1 VALPKQTTE
10 QSQPTTERLLN
21 AAAGLFRDRG
31 YGAVGTA
38 AIGAAV
44 GMSAPAMYHH
54 FSNKH
59 ELLFRCIERFMH
71 VMLDRI
77 ETAAEAARDRLAAE
91 QIRTIVSAHTEC
103 HIEQLLLAR
112 RFGRGAYSFEQL
124 AVHLDPEHRE
134 VVTELER
141 RTFRALRDV
150 VIAGQASGE
159 LKPVD
164 STAVTFAMF
173 AFGEQAVYWFS
184 PSKSLSAIEL
194 GELHG
199 RFATQLVSNGP
210 APSSSSTS

>member
-1 VALPKQTTE
+1 MAAPKHKTE
-10 QSQPTTERLLN
+10 QQQPTTERLLD

-44 GMSAPAMYHH
+44 GMSAPALYHH

-71 VMLDRI
+71 VMIGRI
-77 ETAAEAARDRLAAE
+77 ETAAETTHSGPAVE
-91 QIRTIVSAHTEC
+91 QIRAVVSAHTEC

-112 RFGRGAYSFEQL
+112 RYGGGAYSFEQL

-134 VVTELER
+134 IVTELER

-159 LKPVD
+159 LRPVD

-194 GELHG
+194 GDLHG
-199 RFATQLVSNGP
+199 RFATQLVSTGP
-210 APSSSSTS
+210 PS